1 MEGEKFGKLRE
12 AKECQF
18 GNIED
23 HTLRNLKHFFFF
35 LLAAIYLFAHENITS
50 FLSCRFQKACQCQ
63 ILIECLETITV

>member
-23 HTLRNLKHFFFF
+23 HTLRKLR
-35 LLAAIYLFAHENITS
+35 TS

>member
-35 LLAAIYLFAHENITS
+35 TCRYLS
-50 FLSCRFQKACQCQ
+50 FRA
-63 ILIECLETITV
+63 